1 MPKDFPK
8 VLTVLI
14 GMNMQIF
21 YISRQIS
28 SMRKEI
34 FTERFMKENFGDL
47 HRMEVKEEIQLMGYP
62 DSGDNLYSQKLS
74 YR

>member
-1 MPKDFPK
+1 
-8 VLTVLI
+8 VLAVLI

-47 HRMEVKEEIQLMGYP
+47 HRMEVKEEIQHMGYP
-62 DSGDNLYSQKLS
+62 DAGDNLYSQKLS